1 MHRLHREQPAPACLG
16 RYQHGQHQWGM
27 QSPTYAERTEIW
39 EKLNAMQGNRC
50 AYCEADISEGR
61 RHIEHFR
68 QRRCHSQGTFDWSNL
83 FGSCERKG
91 TCGDHKDNCG
101 AYDHTV
107 LIKPDQENPDD
118 FFVFTPDGNVSPRA
132 DLTPGQHHRATQT
145 IRIFNLN
152 GPVGALRQ
160 IRQREVAGYV
170 QTAEEFA
177 AMSASFPEHEWLPLL
192 EEELANTAHL
202 PFSTAIRHTLT
213 RIGT

>member
-1 MHRLHREQPAPACLG
+1 M
-16 RYQHGQHQWGM
+16 
-27 QSPTYAERTEIW
+27 
-39 EKLNAMQGNRC
+39 
-50 AYCEADISEGR
+50 
-61 RHIEHFR
+61 
-68 QRRCHSQGTFDWSNL
+68 
-83 FGSCERKG
+83 FGSCERKK

-132 DLTPGQHHRATQT
+132 DLTPHQHHRATET

-160 IRQREVAGYV
+160 IRQGEVAGYV

-177 AMSASFPEHEWLPLL
+177 KISESFPAHEWLPLL

-202 PFSTAIRHTLT
+202 PFATAIRHTLT